1 MFVRTERL
9 FLRPAWPEDFDEIVE
24 ALEGDGLQCS
34 TDILPVARKA
44 DDLRVYLDR
53 PRDPRLPLFF
63 MYLRAPGGAQLVGSI
78 GLARHEGDVEVDY
91 WIASRHRGYGFAAE
105 ALRAVM
111 RHARALGHVRVV
123 ASDFADDAN
132 THLTLESAGFR
143 DTGQVRSR
151 YVATRAMEYAARIY
165 VADLKRRV
173 APATPGMMQVVGVA

>member
-24 ALEGDGLQCS
+24 ALEGESLQCS
-34 TDILPVARKA
+34 TNPAPVPRTA
-44 DDLRVYLDR
+44 DELRAYLDR

-78 GLARHEGDVEVDY
+78 GLTRREGEVEVDY
-91 WIASRHRGYGFAAE
+91 WIAERHRGFGFAAE
-105 ALRAVM
+105 ALRAVL
-111 RHARALGHVRVV
+111 RQAGALGHVRVV
-123 ASDFADDAN
+123 ARDFADNAC
-132 THLTLESAGFR
+132 THEALESAGFR

-165 VADLKRRV
+165 VADLQRRV
-173 APATPGMMQVVGVA
+173 TPAVRRMIPATGLA